1 MNYQYRAF
9 GVPGLGLRRGLAQ
22 DLVIAP
28 YASMMA
34 LMVAPVEASRNL
46 RQMAQAGFAGRY
58 GMYEAID
65 YTPARLP
72 RVQSSALVRSFMA
85 HHQGMGLLALDYVL
99 HGQPMQ
105 RRFLAD
111 PEFQA
116 TLLLLQ
122 ERTPRTGAFP
132 PHTAEVAGVAL
143 APHAPETRLR
153 TFPTASS
160 PRPAGPIRAHRPQ
173 ERCVGHEGVRT

>member
-46 RQMAQAGFAGRY
+46 RQMVQAGFAGRY

-72 RVQSSALVRSFMA
+72 RGQSSALVRSFMA

-105 RRFLAD
+105 RRD
-111 PEFQA
+111 
-116 TLLLLQ
+116 
-122 ERTPRTGAFP
+122 RKS
-132 PHTAEVAGVAL
+132 
-143 APHAPETRLR
+143 TRLN
-153 TFPTASS
+153 SS
-160 PRPAGPIRAHRPQ
+160 H
-173 ERCVGHEGVRT
+173 